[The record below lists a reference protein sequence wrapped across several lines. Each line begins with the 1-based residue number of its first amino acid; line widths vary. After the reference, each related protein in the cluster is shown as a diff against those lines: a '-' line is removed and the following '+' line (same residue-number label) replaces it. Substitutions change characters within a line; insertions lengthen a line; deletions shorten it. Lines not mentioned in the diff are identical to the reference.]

1 MSKLLEAKNL
11 AIILAIVFAVLFV
24 AFSFVNL
31 IGAVVMLTLSV
42 VTIIVGVS
50 SYGDLEE

>member
-11 AIILAIVFAVLFV
+11 SIILAIVFAILFV

-31 IGAVVMLTLSV
+31 IGAVLMLTLSV
-42 VTIIVGVS
+42 VTIIVAVS
-50 SYGDLEE
+50 PYGELEE

>member
-11 AIILAIVFAVLFV
+11 SIILAVVFAILFV

-42 VTIIVGVS
+42 VTVLVAVS